1 MQSVGT
7 ATETNVNNAKLVTI
21 TNMGKDNI
29 VSIKPDGQNQMH
41 AQDAQS
47 KIVGWNNNSY
57 TNGSA
62 WKIVEVADINDV
74 SHPVTITDAEWA
86 TLVLGCNTTIPAGVT
101 AYAVSAVGD
110 DYANLAEVTG
120 TIPANEAVL
129 LNAEAG
135 TYEFK
140 YAAESTPVEN
150 ELVGTVFD
158 TNVEANAYV
167 LSAQGEPAVVG
178 FYKATLNLEE
188 NTKFKNNAFKAY
200 LPATAGGEARFLVFN
215 FGDDNAT
222 AIENIQGAENATNAV
237 VYDLAG
243 RRVQNAQKGIF
254 IVNGK
259 KVVK

>member
-62 WKIVEVADINDV
+62 WKIVEVDIENV
-74 SHPVTITDAEWA
+74 SHPVAITEAGWA
-86 TLVLGCNTTIPAGVT
+86 TLVLGCNTTIPAGVK

-110 DYANLAEVTG
+110 GYATLADVTG

-158 TNVEANAYV
+158 TNVAANAYV
-167 LSAQGEPAVVG
+167 LSAQGDPAVVG
-178 FYKATLNLEE
+178 FYKAQLNLEE

-200 LPATAGGEARFLVFN
+200 LPAATGGEARFLVFN

-222 AIENIQGAENATNAV
+222 AIEGIEAESTANAV

-243 RRVQNAQKGIF
+243 RRVQKAQKGLY

-259 KVVK
+259 KVIK